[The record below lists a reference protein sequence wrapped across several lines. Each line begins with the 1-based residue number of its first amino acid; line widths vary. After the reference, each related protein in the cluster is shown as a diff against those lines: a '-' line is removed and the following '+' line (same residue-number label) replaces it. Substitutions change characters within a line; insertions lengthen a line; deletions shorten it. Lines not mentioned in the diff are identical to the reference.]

1 MLGCD
6 CSSASER
13 QVKDVRP
20 YIVWEV
26 QSPNPDISGLDV
38 IVGLLAPNIIVCILV
53 FMYYLLAVDPN
64 DEHFCTKLDR
74 SILGWARKR
83 MSPWL
88 LGWNPGKIETRRCLL
103 GVSQLTHSFSDAQLV
118 NALSL
123 LASAFINRCDI
134 STYDW
139 QMLVSCVWFASLTQ
153 LATIPLLNRQFRK
166 VRLLAYIRVLL
177 MTVVLILLILTLI
190 PTAHADW
197 MRYPDDLAVCYL
209 DFNTNSLPAHGY
221 YSSWRYSKTRL
232 ANGLS
237 LAWSI
242 GLLGF
247 TYVRRTVSLLCG
259 PFGVT
264 AWPTRLRLWLRRQD
278 LALTESFECR
288 ISDSRS
294 KKHTIGLALLCI
306 PMSILSTLRA
316 LLRLSESFFG
326 HVTLLEV
333 TTFWGIVVLA
343 RQFGY
348 LVIEKD
354 ESTWVVGSNCPFLSV
369 VITLAPSAGCT
380 CW

>member
-1 MLGCD
+1 MATATC
-6 CSSASER
+6 
-13 QVKDVRP
+13 Q
-20 YIVWEV
+20 
-26 QSPNPDISGLDV
+26 Q
-38 IVGLLAPNIIVCILV
+38 
-53 FMYYLLAVDPN
+53 
-64 DEHFCTKLDR
+64 
-74 SILGWARKR
+74 
-83 MSPWL
+83 
-88 LGWNPGKIETRRCLL
+88 RRCLL

-177 MTVVLILLILTLI
+177 MTVVLILLILALI

-264 AWPTRLRLWLRRQD
+264 AWPTRLRLWLRRQG

-326 HVTLLEV
+326 HVSKPQPLFFREPPFSPPPANQLPHEV
-333 TTFWGIVVLA
+333 SGHTPRGHHILGDSRIGETVRIHGHREGRVHMG
-343 RQFGY
+343 R
-348 LVIEKD
+348 
-354 ESTWVVGSNCPFLSV
+354 WVKLS
-369 VITLAPSAGCT
+369 LSFCCYHPRSE
-380 CW
+380 